1 MPSLGEHAVA
11 HPDKVAVVE
20 IGDDRERS
28 RTYGDLSA
36 RVNRLARV
44 FHRLGATPDSRVAVM
59 LANGVEFV
67 EAGLATGAAQ
77 CWYVPV
83 NWHLKTDELAYLL
96 EDSGAKV
103 LVTSPD
109 LEGIARAATATTN
122 TPLLVV
128 GPAYEDA
135 LAAEDDEPLGGGW
148 SGPGWVLYTS
158 GTTGRPKGVVHG
170 EPDAAAMEQSR
181 HALIAMWGFTP
192 EDVYGLAGPGYH
204 AGPGGYCFT
213 TTWLGGTVIALRS
226 WDARAFLSAVERHR
240 ISTVFLTPA
249 HLIRI
254 LEVPDDERARY
265 DLSSLRLLI
274 QSGAP
279 CAVDVKRRIL
289 DALPHTEV
297 SEMYGASEGGVT
309 RITAAEWRERPGSV
323 GKPWPGVEVRILS
336 ENGDELPVGEEGLI
350 YSKPPG
356 GRRFHY
362 HGDEA
367 KTASA
372 WRDDAFTVGDIGRL
386 DEDGYLYVTDRV
398 SDMVLWGGVNI
409 YPREI
414 EEVLFTHPAVVDCA
428 VFGVPDDRYGEVL
441 KAVVEVRE
449 PVSDD
454 DVRGYVRDRLAD
466 YKVPTYVDVVE
477 TLPRDP
483 NGKVLKRLL
492 REEHVKAANKG
503 SAHG

>member
-1 MPSLGEHAVA
+1 MPSLGEHAAA
-11 HPDKVAVVE
+11 HPDRPAVVE
-20 IGDDRERS
+20 VGDADGNGQRQ
-28 RTYGDLSA
+28 RTYAELST
-36 RVNRLARV
+36 RVNQLARV
-44 FHRLGATPDSRVAVM
+44 FRRLGAVPGSRVAVM
-59 LANGVEFV
+59 LPNGLEFV

-77 CWYVPV
+77 NWYVPV

-96 EDSGAKV
+96 QDSEAKV
-103 LVTSPD
+103 LVTSGE
-109 LEGIARAATATTN
+109 LESIGRAATSTTN
-122 TPLLVV
+122 CPLLVV
-128 GPAYEDA
+128 GPSYEEA
-135 LAAEDDEPLGGGW
+135 LAAEDDSPLEGGW

-170 EPDAAAMEQSR
+170 EPDAQAMEDSR
-181 HALIAMWGFTP
+181 HALIAMWGFRP
-192 EDVYGLAGPGYH
+192 DDVYGLAGPGYH
-204 AGPGGYCFT
+204 AGPGGYTFM
-213 TTWLGGTVIALRS
+213 TTWLGGTVAAMRT
-226 WDARAFLSAVERHR
+226 WDARTFLAAVERHR

-254 LEVPDDERARY
+254 LEVPDEERGRY
-265 DLSSLRLLI
+265 DLSSLRLVI

-279 CAVDVKRRIL
+279 CAIDVKRRIL
-289 DALPHTEV
+289 DALPHTEI

-323 GKPWPGVEVRILS
+323 GRPWPGVEVRILS
-336 ENGDELPVGEEGLI
+336 EAGEELPVGAEGLI

-362 HGDEA
+362 HGDDA

-386 DEDGYLYVTDRV
+386 DEDGYLYVTDRI

-441 KAVVEVRE
+441 KAVVEVRD
-449 PVSDD
+449 PVDGD
-454 DVRGYVRDRLAD
+454 TLRAHVRDRLAD
-466 YKVPTYVDVVE
+466 YKVPTYVDVVA

-492 REEHVKAANKG
+492 REEHVKA
-503 SAHG
+503 SSHG